1 MRLSLKIKKRFQIF
15 FRYVHGPITVLQ
27 KQSKQP
33 FIKQLTNHRTF
44 GLFRK
49 ISILGLVVLTSL
61 SFAQY
66 GEVSVEISVGTF
78 LVKYKVTVLFWISEA
93 TESRKKIAFNGQN
106 KIHQVTGTKCFQA
119 KRKYHSKMTKSL
131 FRGRSWK
138 K

>member
-27 KQSKQP
+27 KQSKQS
-33 FIKQLTNHRTF
+33 FIKQLTSNVRPVQEN
-44 GLFRK
+44 LN
-49 ISILGLVVLTSL
+49 SCLVVLTAL